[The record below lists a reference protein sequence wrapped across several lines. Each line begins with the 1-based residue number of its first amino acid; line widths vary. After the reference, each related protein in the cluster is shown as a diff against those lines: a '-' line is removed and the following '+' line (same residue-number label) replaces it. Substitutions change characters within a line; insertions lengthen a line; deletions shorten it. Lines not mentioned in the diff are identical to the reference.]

1 MKWKFRASANV
12 ELKFCRKLLH
22 ENEKKNHSWS
32 FSWDFF
38 VENRYTVDQE
48 YKKNHFYHLVWR
60 PAPSP
65 SHNTVS
71 LNSEILMILW
81 KCMTR
86 FLIQYIFAFVL
97 SPFAFQFILKLPKWP
112 NFNYIKLTI
121 ENCNVLWIPL
131 YLFSWTNGV
140 IMLTNLLEPLLLS
153 SKLLAVKNQSLWIPA
168 AKL

>member
-22 ENEKKNHSWS
+22 KNEKNHSWS

-48 YKKNHFYHLVWR
+48 QKKNHFHHLVWR

-71 LNSEILMILW
+71 LNGEILTILW

-86 FLIQYIFAFVL
+86 FPILYIFAFVL
-97 SPFAFQFILKLPKWP
+97 SSFAFQFILKLPKWP

-121 ENCNVLWIPL
+121 KNCNVLWIPL
-131 YLFSWTNGV
+131 YSRRSAILKKWT
-140 IMLTNLLEPLLLS
+140 
-153 SKLLAVKNQSLWIPA
+153 
-168 AKL
+168 

>member
-1 MKWKFRASANV
+1 MVRIGQFRQ
-12 ELKFCRKLLH
+12 CRHQRTQNICEIMWVFNKTIWN
-22 ENEKKNHSWS
+22 ENSEPQQTLNWNSVGNFYTKMKKNHSWS

-48 YKKNHFYHLVWR
+48 QKKNHFHHLVWR

-71 LNSEILMILW
+71 LNGEILTILW

-86 FLIQYIFAFVL
+86 FPILYIFAFVL
-97 SPFAFQFILKLPKWP
+97 SSFAFQFILKLPKWP

-121 ENCNVLWIPL
+121 KNCNVLWIPL
-131 YLFSWTNGV
+131 
-140 IMLTNLLEPLLLS
+140 
-153 SKLLAVKNQSLWIPA
+153 
-168 AKL
+168 